1 MAASAARTPLSGRRV
16 LVTGGSSGIGLAIA
30 RAFVSAGASVG
41 LVARSA
47 ERLER
52 AAAEVG
58 AASSVPA
65 DVGRREQAE
74 RAVTETADALG
85 GLDVLVNCAGSM
97 RPVSTEMDLADAEAS
112 WDAVLGANLKS
123 SFLCTMAAARYLP
136 RPGGRII
143 NVSSIGA
150 YTGGSA
156 AGGLAYAAAKAGVIG
171 LTRALTREL
180 APEGITANAIAPG
193 FIADTAFFGP
203 GDQSERIEHTMPLV
217 PAGRAGQ
224 PTDVAAVAIFL
235 ASPAADYVQ
244 GQVLHVNGGWHLG
257 G

>member
-85 GLDVLVNCAGSM
+85 GLDVLV
-97 RPVSTEMDLADAEAS
+97 T
-112 WDAVLGANLKS
+112 
-123 SFLCTMAAARYLP
+123 AR
-136 RPGGRII
+136 GVCGR
-143 NVSSIGA
+143 
-150 YTGGSA
+150 
-156 AGGLAYAAAKAGVIG
+156 
-171 LTRALTREL
+171 
-180 APEGITANAIAPG
+180 
-193 FIADTAFFGP
+193 
-203 GDQSERIEHTMPLV
+203 
-217 PAGRAGQ
+217 
-224 PTDVAAVAIFL
+224 
-235 ASPAADYVQ
+235 
-244 GQVLHVNGGWHLG
+244 
-257 G
+257 